1 MVFIGE
7 FIASYIFCALIINLC
22 TMSKLKKLEGEAR
35 SSFIKKRR
43 MITIIVA
50 IVFLLLIGLILPNM
64 AAAKYN

>member
-7 FIASYIFCALIINLC
+7 CIASYIFCALIINLC

-43 MITIIVA
+43 MITIMVA
-50 IVFLLLIGLILPNM
+50 IVFLLLTGLILPNM